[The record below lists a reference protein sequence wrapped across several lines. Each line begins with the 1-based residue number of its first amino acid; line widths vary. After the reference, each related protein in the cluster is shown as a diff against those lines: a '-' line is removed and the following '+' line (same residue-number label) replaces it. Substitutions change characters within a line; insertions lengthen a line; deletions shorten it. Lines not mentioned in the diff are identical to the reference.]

1 MSAILSSLS
10 VEVLHLVVDCNTSYN
25 ICTTLETTLTFLSNS
40 RIMQLYGSFQV
51 LRQNDDS
58 VSVYLQKAK
67 ALFDELDTV
76 GRAIFMEKFNLYV
89 FQGLRSNFK
98 DHVTSLSTKA
108 NPILYINFYS
118 SLLTHEFLHKA
129 SLQLVV
135 IAPLLPTPTQQPSM
149 FFVQYHFGFSTSR
162 RGWFCKGWRHNN
174 RSNYYRG
181 NHGNGSAQNFSTH
194 SNVSGQQFRQQ
205 EIYFSSSSPPRTT
218 GNFGQQGNLFSCYNR
233 TVKLCYKYRHTA

>member
-1 MSAILSSLS
+1 
-10 VEVLHLVVDCNTSYN
+10 
-25 ICTTLETTLTFLSNS
+25 
-40 RIMQLYGSFQV
+40 MQLYGSFQF

-89 FQGLRSNFK
+89 FQGLRSDFK

-108 NPILYINFYS
+108 NPILYTDFYS

-135 IAPLLPTPTQQPSM
+135 IAPLLPTPT
-149 FFVQYHFGFSTSR
+149 
-162 RGWFCKGWRHNN
+162 
-174 RSNYYRG
+174 
-181 NHGNGSAQNFSTH
+181 
-194 SNVSGQQFRQQ
+194 
-205 EIYFSSSSPPRTT
+205 
-218 GNFGQQGNLFSCYNR
+218 
-233 TVKLCYKYRHTA
+233 